1 MKSKHYL
8 EEELFL
14 LIKKNNEVFDF
25 IQDFALDG
33 LWYWDLDNPN
43 NEWMNKK
50 FWLTLGYEPGELPYS
65 PSSWNKLVYEK
76 DLNKINKQVN
86 KYLKNPIN
94 LFNSTVRYRHKNGS
108 ILWIKCYGK
117 LFKDKNGKFNR
128 FLGAHQN
135 ITELKQHEINLEK
148 SNSIAN
154 IGFWEFDI
162 ENKEFNFN
170 ILDILIVN
178 IIYTGEQLSLF
189 IRKDDSHYFLPFSET
204 MLKEYSNSSVSSLV
218 DDFLNF
224 PFYNIPISSYVSN
237 FLSNKNDVRHNSFT
251 MILTEQESKLLKI
264 IRKNFE
270 KIKQLKVKYKTGNI
284 ELIEVTTIKKVALES
299 KIINH
304 IKKADYK
311 KITIDIANGSIVNF
325 EDTEKI
331 KI

>member
-1 MKSKHYL
+1 MINVADYFSILEKAPYLFDKIQEKVFLKTEIDIVYSDIKNWERFDLLSEYDKSDKG
-8 EEELFL
+8 
-14 LIKKNNEVFDF
+14 N
-25 IQDFALDG
+25 
-33 LWYWDLDNPN
+33 
-43 NEWMNKK
+43 
-50 FWLTLGYEPGELPYS
+50 
-65 PSSWNKLVYEK
+65 WNKISYSEYVWLKIVEQLKDFGSSNEDILLLKKYLVSKFKVKDYILLFDQLKKTIGEK
-76 DLNKINKQVN
+76 DFEVYSQLYNDLNKVDSNQ
-86 KYLKNPIN
+86 N
-94 LFNSTVRYRHKNGS
+94 L
-108 ILWIKCYGK
+108 
-117 LFKDKNGKFNR
+117 
-128 FLGAHQN
+128 
-135 ITELKQHEINLEK
+135 
-148 SNSIAN
+148 
-154 IGFWEFDI
+154 
-162 ENKEFNFN
+162 NFN

-204 MLKEYSNSSVSSLV
+204 MLKEYSNSGIRSLV

-237 FLSNKNDVRHNSFT
+237 FLSNKNDVKHNSFT

-311 KITIDIANGSIVNF
+311 KITIDIANGNIVNF

>member
-1 MKSKHYL
+1 MINVADYFSILEKAPYL
-8 EEELFL
+8 FDKIQEKVFL
-14 LIKKNNEVFDF
+14 KTEIDIVYSDIKNWERFDLLSEY
-25 IQDFALDG
+25 DESDKG
-33 LWYWDLDNPN
+33 N
-43 NEWMNKK
+43 
-50 FWLTLGYEPGELPYS
+50 
-65 PSSWNKLVYEK
+65 WNKISYSEYVWLKIVEQLKDFGSSNEEILLLKNHLVSKFKVKDYILLFDQVKNTIGEK
-76 DLNKINKQVN
+76 DFEVYSQLYNDLNQVDFN
-86 KYLKNPIN
+86 QN
-94 LFNSTVRYRHKNGS
+94 L
-108 ILWIKCYGK
+108 
-117 LFKDKNGKFNR
+117 
-128 FLGAHQN
+128 
-135 ITELKQHEINLEK
+135 
-148 SNSIAN
+148 
-154 IGFWEFDI
+154 
-162 ENKEFNFN
+162 NFN

-204 MLKEYSNSSVSSLV
+204 MLKEYSNLGIRSLV

-237 FLSNKNDVRHNSFT
+237 FLSNKNDVKHNSFT

-264 IRKNFE
+264 IRKNFQ

-311 KITIDIANGSIVNF
+311 KITIDIANGNIVNF

>member
-1 MKSKHYL
+1 MINVADYFSILEKAPYLFDKIQEKVFLKTEIDIVYSDIKNWERFDLLSEYDKSDKG
-8 EEELFL
+8 
-14 LIKKNNEVFDF
+14 N
-25 IQDFALDG
+25 
-33 LWYWDLDNPN
+33 
-43 NEWMNKK
+43 
-50 FWLTLGYEPGELPYS
+50 
-65 PSSWNKLVYEK
+65 WNKISYSEYVWLKIVEQLKDFGSSNEDILLLKKYLVSKFKVKDYILLFDQLKKTIGEK
-76 DLNKINKQVN
+76 DFEVYSQLYNDLNKVDSNQ
-86 KYLKNPIN
+86 N
-94 LFNSTVRYRHKNGS
+94 L
-108 ILWIKCYGK
+108 
-117 LFKDKNGKFNR
+117 
-128 FLGAHQN
+128 
-135 ITELKQHEINLEK
+135 
-148 SNSIAN
+148 
-154 IGFWEFDI
+154 
-162 ENKEFNFN
+162 NFN

-237 FLSNKNDVRHNSFT
+237 FLSNKNDVKHNSFT

-264 IRKNFE
+264 IRKNFQ

-311 KITIDIANGSIVNF
+311 KITIDIANGNIVNF

>member
-1 MKSKHYL
+1 MINVADYFSILEKAPYL
-8 EEELFL
+8 FDKIQEKVFL
-14 LIKKNNEVFDF
+14 KTEIDIVYSDIKNWERFDLLSEY
-25 IQDFALDG
+25 DESDKG
-33 LWYWDLDNPN
+33 N
-43 NEWMNKK
+43 
-50 FWLTLGYEPGELPYS
+50 
-65 PSSWNKLVYEK
+65 WNKISYSEYVWLKIVEQLKDFGSSNEEILLLKNHLVSKFKVKDYILLFDQVKNTIGEK
-76 DLNKINKQVN
+76 DFEVYSQLYNDLNQVDFN
-86 KYLKNPIN
+86 QN
-94 LFNSTVRYRHKNGS
+94 L
-108 ILWIKCYGK
+108 
-117 LFKDKNGKFNR
+117 
-128 FLGAHQN
+128 
-135 ITELKQHEINLEK
+135 
-148 SNSIAN
+148 
-154 IGFWEFDI
+154 
-162 ENKEFNFN
+162 NFN

>member
-1 MKSKHYL
+1 MINVADYFSILEKAPYL
-8 EEELFL
+8 FDKIQEKVFL
-14 LIKKNNEVFDF
+14 KTEIDIVYSDIKNWERFDLLSEY
-25 IQDFALDG
+25 DESDKG
-33 LWYWDLDNPN
+33 N
-43 NEWMNKK
+43 
-50 FWLTLGYEPGELPYS
+50 
-65 PSSWNKLVYEK
+65 WNKISYSEYVWLKIVEQLKDFGSSNEEILLLKKHLVSKFKVKDYILLFDQVKNTIGEK
-76 DLNKINKQVN
+76 DFEVYSQLYNDLNQVDFN
-86 KYLKNPIN
+86 QN
-94 LFNSTVRYRHKNGS
+94 L
-108 ILWIKCYGK
+108 
-117 LFKDKNGKFNR
+117 
-128 FLGAHQN
+128 
-135 ITELKQHEINLEK
+135 
-148 SNSIAN
+148 
-154 IGFWEFDI
+154 
-162 ENKEFNFN
+162 NFN

>member
-1 MKSKHYL
+1 MINVADYFSILEKAPYL
-8 EEELFL
+8 FDKIQEKVFL
-14 LIKKNNEVFDF
+14 KTEIDIVYSDIKNWERFDLLSEY
-25 IQDFALDG
+25 DESDKG
-33 LWYWDLDNPN
+33 N
-43 NEWMNKK
+43 
-50 FWLTLGYEPGELPYS
+50 
-65 PSSWNKLVYEK
+65 WNKISYSEYVWLKIVEQLKDFGSSNEEILLLKNHLVSKFKVKDYILLFDQVKNTIGEK
-76 DLNKINKQVN
+76 DFEVYSQLYNDLNQVDFN
-86 KYLKNPIN
+86 QN
-94 LFNSTVRYRHKNGS
+94 L
-108 ILWIKCYGK
+108 
-117 LFKDKNGKFNR
+117 
-128 FLGAHQN
+128 
-135 ITELKQHEINLEK
+135 
-148 SNSIAN
+148 
-154 IGFWEFDI
+154 
-162 ENKEFNFN
+162 NFN

-204 MLKEYSNSSVSSLV
+204 MLKEYSNSGIRSLV

-237 FLSNKNDVRHNSFT
+237 FLSNKNEVKHNSFT

-264 IRKNFE
+264 IRKNFQ

-311 KITIDIANGSIVNF
+311 KITIDIANGNIVNF

>member
-1 MKSKHYL
+1 MINVADYFSILEKAPYL
-8 EEELFL
+8 FDKIQEKVFL
-14 LIKKNNEVFDF
+14 KTEIDIVYSDIKNWERFDLLSEY
-25 IQDFALDG
+25 DESDKG
-33 LWYWDLDNPN
+33 N
-43 NEWMNKK
+43 
-50 FWLTLGYEPGELPYS
+50 
-65 PSSWNKLVYEK
+65 WNKISYSEYVWLKIVEQLKDFGSSNEEILLLKNHLVSKFKVKDYILLFDQVKNTIGEK
-76 DLNKINKQVN
+76 DFEVYSQLYNDLNQVDFN
-86 KYLKNPIN
+86 QN
-94 LFNSTVRYRHKNGS
+94 L
-108 ILWIKCYGK
+108 
-117 LFKDKNGKFNR
+117 
-128 FLGAHQN
+128 
-135 ITELKQHEINLEK
+135 
-148 SNSIAN
+148 
-154 IGFWEFDI
+154 
-162 ENKEFNFN
+162 NFN

-331 KI
+331 KV